1 MIRNSYLCISFDLR
15 EFFMLKLIRSTFFPL
30 NICFH
35 VQDKVDEYV
44 QLARKK
50 VGSLI
55 EQ

>member
-15 EFFMLKLIRSTFFPL
+15 EFFILKLIRSTFFPL

-35 VQDKVDEYV
+35 FQDKVDEYV

>member
-15 EFFMLKLIRSTFFPL
+15 EFFMLKLSTFFPL

-35 VQDKVDEYV
+35 FQDKVDEYV